1 MNDLTFIT
9 TAVRQALVD
18 YANALTE
25 TPEYQHYEETALVL
39 RNSLEAQAVIAAF
52 QQKQRDLQ
60 VALMLNMLNE
70 DDRDELLR
78 LQNAMMTHPVIV
90 AHLEAQEAFSHIC
103 QESAAIISEHLGL
116 PFAAR
121 SGSCCG

>member
-1 MNDLTFIT
+1 METIHTID
-9 TAVRQALVD
+9 VRQALVD

-25 TPEYQHYEETALVL
+25 TPEYQRYEETTMAL

-103 QESAAIISEHLGL
+103 QESAAIISGHLGL